1 MWLSVWSEGTLA
13 ACLEV
18 KGGLMWHSRNSN
30 IVSAMPTS
38 CLLYL
43 QWTKISKLFCWTN
56 SFCSSVYQSLLL
68 HIEELLLLHIVAEQN
83 CLYILLSFYSL
94 SHFTICSTWM
104 NDSDLASLSISFK
117 YLLQVFSAF
126 VSFSNLAIPFASF
139 IFLLLLIHIQMLFW
153 LFILS
158 CTCW

>member
-1 MWLSVWSEGTLA
+1 
-13 ACLEV
+13 
-18 KGGLMWHSRNSN
+18 MWHSRNSN

-43 QWTKISKLFCWTN
+43 QWTKISKILLNKQFL
-56 SFCSSVYQSLLL
+56 SFRLPVSTSSLALLL
-68 HIEELLLLHIVAEQN
+68 HIEELLLLLHIVAEQN
-83 CLYILLSFYSL
+83 CLYSLLSFNSL

-104 NDSDLASLSISFK
+104 NDSDLASVSISFK

-139 IFLLLLIHIQMLFW
+139 VFLLLLIHIQMLFW

-158 CTCW
+158 CMCWWGLRWHHVLFS